1 MRDGRTSD
9 GPEEQIGP
17 DLTLGWQRTGTDHRR
32 KAPIN
37 TVQGRYAGS
46 CGTIPGAGHSGGAR
60 I

>member
-9 GPEEQIGP
+9 GPEEQIGA
-17 DLTLGWQRTGTDHRR
+17 DLTLGWPRTGTDHRR

-37 TVQGRYAGS
+37 TVQRRYAGS
-46 CGTIPGAGHSGGAR
+46 CGNPWGRTSGGAR